1 MIFGW
6 DVIKHALKLLE
17 SVGNQTSK
25 SGTIVVVKSINFH
38 FLKVCGFCFTF
49 RGLRQLLQ
57 RLVP

>member
-6 DVIKHALKLLE
+6 DVIKHALKLLD
-17 SVGNQTSK
+17 SVGNQTLQ
-25 SGTIVVVKSINFH
+25 SGTIVVVKSINVYFEGVWFLFH
-38 FLKVCGFCFTF
+38 F